1 MHNVSALLNSMDPS
15 PVNEKDLNA
24 EAEAFIVAWAKEYP
38 ISTTL
43 SLRIHVK
50 LSPTTVPSPW
60 CDKL

>member
-1 MHNVSALLNSMDPS
+1 MDPS